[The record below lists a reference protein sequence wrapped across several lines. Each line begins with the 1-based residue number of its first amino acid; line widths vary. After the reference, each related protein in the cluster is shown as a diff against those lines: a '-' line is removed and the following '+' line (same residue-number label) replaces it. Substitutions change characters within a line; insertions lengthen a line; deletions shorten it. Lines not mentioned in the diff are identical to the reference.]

1 MLVNMN
7 YTIRFRPGRVN
18 ENADFLSQTQIWSV
32 REKEVSD
39 NLVLVWEQRDDPL
52 CSDIRYF
59 LEHGELKD
67 GSKDPVPCWMKEIGL
82 YFIRNDVLC
91 RDGTL
96 LSQKRRRSSQIQ
108 VVVPFLFTKQL
119 LEEYHDSPLSGHLAT
134 RRNRL
139 RLEDKY
145 YWPSLV
151 DDVKKYF
158 HLCTTVCA
166 AQRRSTFADI
176 SKSIEINPS
185 TV

>member
-1 MLVNMN
+1 MN

-119 LEEYHDSPLSGHLAT
+119 LEEYHDSPLSGHLLAT

-176 SKSIEINPS
+176 PKSIEINSS